1 MTHTRTRIR
10 RGVLI
15 ALGSCLLSCSGPPPP
30 ELGAGSPRLAPCPAS
45 PNCVSSD
52 AGDDRHAIRP
62 FEIVGPAAR
71 AWETAR
77 AVVADRP
84 RTTIVSDSPGYLRA
98 ECRSLLFR
106 FVDDLELEL
115 RESQGIIAVRS
126 ASRTG
131 YGDMGVNR
139 RRVEAIR
146 AELARRGATR

>member
-1 MTHTRTRIR
+1 MTRTRSR
-10 RGVLI
+10 RRALI
-15 ALGSCLLSCSGPPPP
+15 ALGSCLLSCSGPPPH
-30 ELGAGSPRLAPCPAS
+30 ELGAGDRRLAPCPAS

-52 AGDDRHAIRP
+52 ASDDRHSIRP
-62 FEIVGPAAR
+62 LEIAGPAAR
-71 AWETAR
+71 AWEAAR

-84 RTTIVSDSPGYLRA
+84 RTTIVSESPGYLHA

-146 AELARRGATR
+146 AEMARRGATR